1 MNRRVIAVLVALP
14 LLLTTLTVART
25 MANLGGNRE
34 SIVLSEREITIGR
47 RGSDSSGVRLWV
59 NWSDPRKAGI
69 ERSRS
74 RGLRRRTYVA
84 LHLDPAIPEGSRLV
98 AVDHHDDPDV
108 LAQRYPSGRT
118 HIITAATVTDD
129 GRVQRIDPS
138 GLVVPRELASRA
150 PIASGT
156 RADFRVEERYLV
168 TLRYGR
174 HWQPVLVDIQRR

>member
-1 MNRRVIAVLVALP
+1 MNRRVIALLAALP
-14 LLLTTLTVART
+14 ILLTTVAVGRT
-25 MANLGGNRE
+25 MANRGGDRE
-34 SIVLSEREITIGR
+34 PIVLSERDVTIGR

-59 NWSDPRKAGI
+59 NWSDRRPGGDS
-69 ERSRS
+69 SRS

-84 LHLDPAIPEGSRLV
+84 LHLDQAITEGSRLV